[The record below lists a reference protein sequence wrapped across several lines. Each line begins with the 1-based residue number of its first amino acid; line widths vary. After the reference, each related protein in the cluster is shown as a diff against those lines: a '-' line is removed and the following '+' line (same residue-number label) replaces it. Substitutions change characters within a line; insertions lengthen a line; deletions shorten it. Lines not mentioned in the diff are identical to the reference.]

1 MQALIELAIITAAAS
16 VINLVDAEG
25 FTSMLVLKLS
35 VANIL
40 HAPESIDPTSAETW
54 IQAVQSSIFRLS
66 SFHSR
71 KLKLEL
77 QNCISAPKQVRDR
90 FSISANLF
98 SLSKLFAS
106 CSFEHAHHMLWL
118 GA

>member
-1 MQALIELAIITAAAS
+1 MHALIELAIITAAAS
-16 VINLVDAEG
+16 IIKLVDAEG

-66 SFHSR
+66 SFHSC

-77 QNCISAPKQVRDR
+77 
-90 FSISANLF
+90 
-98 SLSKLFAS
+98 
-106 CSFEHAHHMLWL
+106 
-118 GA
+118 

>member
-1 MQALIELAIITAAAS
+1 MSERAFSGGMGKLVLGGPDSTGVAPVSSCFVLMQPLIELAIITAAAS
-16 VINLVDAEG
+16 VINLVDAEE

-35 VANIL
+35 GANIL

-66 SFHSR
+66 SFHSC

-77 QNCISAPKQVRDR
+77 
-90 FSISANLF
+90 
-98 SLSKLFAS
+98 
-106 CSFEHAHHMLWL
+106 
-118 GA
+118 

>member
-1 MQALIELAIITAAAS
+1 MSERTFSGGIGKLVPGGPESTGVAGVSSCFRLMHALIELAIITAAAS

-35 VANIL
+35 RANIL
-40 HAPESIDPTSAETW
+40 HAPESIDPTSAKTW

-66 SFHSR
+66 SFHSC

-77 QNCISAPKQVRDR
+77 
-90 FSISANLF
+90 
-98 SLSKLFAS
+98 
-106 CSFEHAHHMLWL
+106 
-118 GA
+118 